1 MINNRAGNVGFVQ
14 SKSLHS
20 GDLMSSVQSGEKHHD

>member
-1 MINNRAGNVGFVQ
+1 VTKRTQ

-20 GDLMSSVQSGEKHHD
+20 GRR